1 MFYILFMEDNN
12 ILAVVLAGGKSKRFG
27 EDKNHIKLG
36 DKTLLEHVLSKI
48 GNKFEE
54 ILIVSSHNQDI
65 KKSENVNIIPDCFDD
80 FGPLAGVLSSM
91 KWIKENQKQYKW
103 VATFP
108 SDTPFFDI
116 SIIEEYKKR
125 ININDSSLYF
135 IKSNNKRHNIFGLWS
150 IDLLEV
156 LEDDLKNNNFRK
168 VEDWADKIGVKT
180 IDIEVNK
187 FDPFFN
193 INTKEDFE
201 KGKEII
207 NKNLND

>member
-1 MFYILFMEDNN
+1 MEDNN

-27 EDKNHIKLG
+27 EDKNQIKLG

-48 GNKFEE
+48 NNKFDE
-54 ILIVSSHNQDI
+54 ILIVSSHNLEI
-65 KKSENVNIIPDCFDD
+65 KKSENITIIPDCFDD

-108 SDTPFFDI
+108 SDTPFFKI

-150 IDLLEV
+150 IDLLDV

-180 IDIEVNK
+180 IDIDVNE

-201 KGKEII
+201 KAKEIL
-207 NKNLND
+207 NKN

>member
-12 ILAVVLAGGKSKRFG
+12 ILGVVLAGGKSRRFG

-36 DKTLLEHVLSKI
+36 NKTLLEHVLFKI
-48 GNKFEE
+48 INKFHET
-54 ILIVSSHNQDI
+54 LIVASHPLKIQI
-65 KKSENVNIIPDCFDD
+65 TKKVTIIEDCYRN

-91 KWIKENQKQYKW
+91 KWIKENKKTFKW

-108 SDTPFFDI
+108 SDTPFFET
-116 SIIEEYKKR
+116 SIIEEYEKK
-125 ININDSSLYF
+125 ITANESLLYF

-150 IDLLEV
+150 IDLLET
-156 LEDDLKNNNFRK
+156 LENDLVKNNFRK
-168 VEDWADKIGVKT
+168 VEDWANKIGVKT
-180 IDIEVNK
+180 IDIEIKK

-201 KGKEII
+201 IAKRILKE
-207 NKNLND
+207 N